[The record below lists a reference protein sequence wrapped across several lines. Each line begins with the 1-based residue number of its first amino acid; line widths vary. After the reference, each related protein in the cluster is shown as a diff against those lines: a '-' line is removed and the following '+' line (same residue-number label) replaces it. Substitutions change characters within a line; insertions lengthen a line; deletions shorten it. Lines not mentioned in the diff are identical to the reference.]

1 MFFDKSMVLSNVLVL
16 SLCKSNNMNA
26 DRLFFALSAP
36 TYLPLIESVSNC
48 WALQDANSIAGIIYA
63 IMFFIFLM
71 ILMLAFHIIVSC
83 WQILHKGSTN
93 ILGMQVFLG

>member
-16 SLCKSNNMNA
+16 SLCKSNNMNEY
-26 DRLFFALSAP
+26 RLFFALSAP

-63 IMFFIFLM
+63 IMFFIFFNDIDACL
-71 ILMLAFHIIVSC
+71 SYYC
-83 WQILHKGSTN
+83 
-93 ILGMQVFLG
+93 

>member
-36 TYLPLIESVSNC
+36 TYLPLVESVSNC
-48 WALQDANSIAGIIYA
+48 WALQDANS
-63 IMFFIFLM
+63 
-71 ILMLAFHIIVSC
+71 S
-83 WQILHKGSTN
+83 STN